1 MMRRKKMSKQSLFM
15 THKDEAFAEL
25 VRRQDKAIM
34 FKQKMIDRCRC
45 SNNDLNPQPEAEAVN
60 HGWIQC
66 LKKTIGLNLT
76 EERKNEESSQSI
88 DNLTNKEVNNDSSN
102 E

>member
-1 MMRRKKMSKQSLFM
+1 MSKQSM
-15 THKDEAFAEL
+15 VEEL
-25 VRRQDKAIM
+25 VRRLEKAIV
-34 FKQKMIDRCRC
+34 FKQNSISGVS
-45 SNNDLNPQPEAEAVN
+45 SNRNNEAEAVN

-66 LKKTIGLNLT
+66 LKWGLDLNKT
-76 EERKNEESSQSI
+76 EEEKNEEFSQSI

>member
-1 MMRRKKMSKQSLFM
+1 MSKQSM
-15 THKDEAFAEL
+15 VEEL
-25 VRRQDKAIM
+25 VRRLEKAIV
-34 FKQKMIDRCRC
+34 FKQNSINGYS
-45 SNNDLNPQPEAEAVN
+45 SNQNNEAEAIN

-66 LKKTIGLNLT
+66 LKWGLDLDKTQ
-76 EERKNEESSQSI
+76 EEKDKEFSQSI